1 MHENDYAYNPDLESE
16 LSSNRSVLRTVLLLY
31 NGEVHSSEMVNSI
44 VEKWE
49 RKHSSINSIVGVSV
63 TGVSDK
69 PQSNLSADCPNCFC
83 GNIFY
88 DANDGIVDGQ
98 QPIFESIAKCV
109 FSPNEFDDDEINMA
123 IDAYDEKHLGNG
135 HSNSGR
141 GAVPLK

>member
-83 GNIFY
+83 GFRSTQ
-88 DANDGIVDGQ
+88 GL
-98 QPIFESIAKCV
+98 
-109 FSPNEFDDDEINMA
+109 SPRVIPQG
-123 IDAYDEKHLGNG
+123 YVL
-135 HSNSGR
+135 
-141 GAVPLK
+141 LKENQ